1 MAEQN
6 NIKGIVLNASHVKL
20 SQESRERGHWV
31 IIRDHVVD
39 ISRFKDEHPGGSKI
53 LLEVCETDAT
63 EEFEN
68 IGHSESAIE
77 EMLKHSVGT
86 IQASSDQKESS
97 QPQAEPEQESSFW
110 STLRK
115 WF

>member
-1 MAEQN
+1 MVEQA
-6 NIKGIVLNASHVKL
+6 NIKEIVLSSSHVKL
-20 SQESRERGHWV
+20 SQESREKGHWLV
-31 IIRDHVVD
+31 IRNHVVD
-39 ISRFKDEHPGGSKI
+39 ISRFKDEHPGGSDI
-53 LLEVCETDAT
+53 LMEVCETDAT

-86 IQASSDQKESS
+86 IQNESHQNKPS
-97 QPQAEPEQESSFW
+97 QPQVQSEKESSFW
-110 STLRK
+110 GILRK